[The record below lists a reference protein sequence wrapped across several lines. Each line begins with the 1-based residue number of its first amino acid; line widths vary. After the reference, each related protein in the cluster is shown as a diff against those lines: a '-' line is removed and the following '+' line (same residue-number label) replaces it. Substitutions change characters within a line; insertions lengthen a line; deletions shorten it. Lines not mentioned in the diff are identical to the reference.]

1 VKGEDAGTKCSINLF
16 EGTLTSDMDHVLP
29 QLSHCM
35 EKGAKLQM
43 IEEVTKKIASKP
55 TDSYSFN
62 YFAVVFFL
70 SQEDLSKNISSY
82 KRLANLCSNTQPQR
96 IILLPVLCQLP
107 LNGVHEVIHADMHME
122 ELLVSEDTGRPY
134 RPDGGGKPFRMPS
147 RGESESW
154 GKVAQRMDFSWSQ
167 EDAVLPNSYPN
178 ASPSSL
184 AWTAEFPWDDNN
196 LLRAF
201 YPAEGVQSQAAPA
214 AATRKRAANAQPP
227 QTPSKEPAAQRKS
240 QQSPTKGK
248 GQRVSQRQGRR
259 RSTVQQ
265 NKNKKDAFKPQC
277 TGNQPEASVNQLSG
291 DGPGQHA
298 IKQDSQSNL
307 MGGMVLQGSEF

>member
-1 VKGEDAGTKCSINLF
+1 
-16 EGTLTSDMDHVLP
+16 M
-29 QLSHCM
+29 
-35 EKGAKLQM
+35 
-43 IEEVTKKIASKP
+43 
-55 TDSYSFN
+55 
-62 YFAVVFFL
+62 
-70 SQEDLSKNISSY
+70 
-82 KRLANLCSNTQPQR
+82 
-96 IILLPVLCQLP
+96 P
-107 LNGVHEVIHADMHME
+107 LNGDNGVIHADMHME
-122 ELLVSEDTGRPY
+122 ELLVSKDTGRPY

-147 RGESESW
+147 RGESKSW

-167 EDAVLPNSYPN
+167 EDAVLPNSYSN

-196 LLRAF
+196 LLRALGCLPEAF
-201 YPAEGVQSQAAPA
+201 YPAAGVQSQAAPT

-265 NKNKKDAFKPQC
+265 NKNKKDGLKPQC
-277 TGNQPEASVNQLSG
+277 TGNQPDAYVNQLSSDILARAVTNKLVTALAKMSLSKTPNQILWG
-291 DGPGQHA
+291 VGMTRIRILKA
-298 IKQDSQSNL
+298 SQVNL
-307 MGGMVLQGSEF
+307 IMLLHLHSAVKYVTDTLILNTTWLQNQKS